1 MPAVLSSKAVVK
13 VCFLDVHWCFSRYL
27 GVSALRFLIVGGK
40 SLLMKLES
48 PYCTLSFDATIP
60 SSWTEHFGLKTIR
73 GGAISVLVAT
83 VLKIFTFNY
92 CEDSVGAGCLANLN
106 GVDVTTALTSCLDWF
121 VNG

>member
-1 MPAVLSSKAVVK
+1 
-13 VCFLDVHWCFSRYL
+13 
-27 GVSALRFLIVGGK
+27 
-40 SLLMKLES
+40 MKLES

-83 VLKIFTFNY
+83 ALQIFTFNY

-106 GVDVTTALTSCLDWF
+106 GVDVTTALTGCLDWF
-121 VNG
+121 ATG